1 MTSFYSDLNIYD
13 EDTCYEPLDYI
24 GDKDLFVTRLLMG
37 APAPVQLAPKH
48 CDCSNCKW
56 LGKDK
61 QCEQKY
67 LTVNDMQKYFAEQ
80 VRIQRENA
88 ETETIKAMSKM
99 QKSFIERM
107 KDSDENT
114 KNKLSRHYEFM
125 RSLPKESSSVRARK
139 EIEKNKIFMKKMK
152 AQQKFALKMASNV
165 KKTTPATKIVRK
177 SFDKQNIEVQNIE
190 VQEIIEEF
198 QSPTVVEV
206 PGVIEEVESPTVV
219 EIEEVKTPT
228 VFEIEEV
235 KTPTVEVKL
244 PENWQEVKKKTSEKS
259 HNKTNLTQMCNS
271 VFTGEE
277 CLYKEHCR
285 FAHSKSELV
294 VFDCPFGSNCHYVNN
309 KSNGVYTSV
318 EGKWC
323 KNKHP
328 GETKDA
334 LCSRIFKKKMFSE
347 KNQNVSKT
355 LMVCQDKPILALNP
369 KTESKVNSF
378 EEVVLLVPE
387 KMALQALEI
396 MINSG
401 KTNITIKLI

>member
-1 MTSFYSDLNIYD
+1 MTSFYSDWNISD

-24 GDKDLFVTRLLMG
+24 GDKDLFVPRLLMG

-88 ETETIKAMSKM
+88 ETETIKTMSKM
-99 QKSFIERM
+99 QTSFIESM
-107 KDSDENT
+107 KDSDENE
-114 KNKLSRHYEFM
+114 KNKITRHYEFM

-152 AQQKFALKMASNV
+152 AQQKFALKMASNA
-165 KKTTPATKIVRK
+165 KKTTPTTKIVRK
-177 SFDKQNIEVQNIE
+177 SFDKQNIEVQ
-190 VQEIIEEF
+190 EIIEDF

-219 EIEEVKTPT
+219 DIEEVKTPT
-228 VFEIEEV
+228 V
-235 KTPTVEVKL
+235 VEVKL
-244 PENWQEVKKKTSEKS
+244 PENWQEVKKKTNEKS

-277 CLYKEHCR
+277 CLYKESCR

-401 KTNITIKLI
+401 KTNITITLI